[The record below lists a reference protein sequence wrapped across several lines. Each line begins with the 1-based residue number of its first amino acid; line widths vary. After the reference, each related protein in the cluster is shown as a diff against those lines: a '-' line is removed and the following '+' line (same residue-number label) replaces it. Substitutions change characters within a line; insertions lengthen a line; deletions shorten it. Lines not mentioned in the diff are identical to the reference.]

1 MLKTRPILASIPTRA
16 FRPQRAQMS
25 TVTPN
30 FSPGSDA
37 VALGPAVTKLV
48 SRPQSAWRLTA
59 TGEGVERSFKFKT
72 FAKTWVRSPHMCSPC
87 LRTFLGGTDD

>member
-1 MLKTRPILASIPTRA
+1 MLKTRPILASIPSRA
-16 FRPQRAQMS
+16 LRLQRSPMS
-25 TVTPN
+25 TITPN

-48 SRPQSAWRLTA
+48 SRPQSAWRLTP

-72 FAKTWVRSPHMCSPC
+72 FAKTWVRSSHLCSS
-87 LRTFLGGTDD
+87 